1 MHDNYDAI
9 VIGSDRGVLT
19 AGALF
24 ALAEHKALVREQN
37 ESL

>member
-1 MHDNYDAI
+1 MHDSYDAI
-9 VIGSDRGVLT
+9 VIGSGRGVLK

-24 ALAEHKALVREQN
+24 AIAEHKALVREQN